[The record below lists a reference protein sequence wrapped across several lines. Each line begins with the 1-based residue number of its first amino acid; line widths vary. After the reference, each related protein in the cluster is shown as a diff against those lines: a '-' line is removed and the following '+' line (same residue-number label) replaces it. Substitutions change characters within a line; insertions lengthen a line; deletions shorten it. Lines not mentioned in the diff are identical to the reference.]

1 MENLEQ
7 IKSRLLARQAELE
20 GSVAR
25 QSENALNSGE
35 TDVQDEIDRVTT
47 SSAKALSLSVGAG
60 ESDSL
65 ADVRSA
71 LARLQAG
78 EYGKCVVCGKEI
90 EPARL
95 RAVPETPYCREH
107 AEEAEKGAEGL
118 ADPDSQPLLGE

>member
-7 IKSRLLARQAELE
+7 IKRRLLARQEELE
-20 GSVAR
+20 ASVAR

-47 SSAKALSLSVGAG
+47 SSAKALSLSVGTREA
-60 ESDSL
+60 DSL
-65 ADVRSA
+65 ANVRSA
-71 LARLQAG
+71 LARLEAG

-95 RAVPETPYCREH
+95 KAVPETPFCREH
-107 AEEAEKGAEGL
+107 AEEAERGAENPGETG
-118 ADPDSQPLLGE
+118 DQPLAGE